1 MIQFENVSKQY
12 PDGTQALRQV
22 NLNINKGELFVM
34 IGPSGCGKTTMLK
47 MINRLIDRTDGVVR
61 INERPIDE
69 YNIHELRW
77 NIGYV
82 LQQIALF
89 PHMTIAEN
97 ISVVPELR
105 KWKSEQIK
113 ERVHTLLD
121 MVGLEGTTYSDRKP
135 AELSGGQQ
143 QRIGVLRALAA
154 DPEIVLM
161 DEPFSALDP
170 ISREKLQDD
179 ILDIQRQMKKTIVF
193 VTHDIQEAMK
203 LGDRICIM
211 KDGQVLQVGT
221 PEELIQQPA
230 NEFVR
235 DFVGSPGPDRSSQP
249 VSGGYGTTH
258 ELQKASHEQERL
270 TSLFDLE
277 SIMSPLAP
285 GHVPKSA
292 KSAVP
297 VSITL
302 PDFVEIM
309 ASHDHLLVEKDHQ
322 IIGQVSRADLIR
334 YWSDQ
339 LQERGEGH
347 E

>member
-12 PDGTQALRQV
+12 PDGTTALRQV

-47 MINRLIDRTDGVVR
+47 MINRLIERTDGTVR

-97 ISVVPELR
+97 IAVVPELR
-105 KWKSEQIK
+105 RWKSDQIK

-121 MVGLEGTTYSDRKP
+121 MVGLHGDTYSERKP

-170 ISREKLQDD
+170 MSREKLQDD

-230 NEFVR
+230 NDFVR
-235 DFVGSPGPDRSSQP
+235 EFVGSPNTDTSSQ
-249 VSGGYGTTH
+249 SD
-258 ELQKASHEQERL
+258 
-270 TSLFDLE
+270 FDLE
-277 SIMSPLAP
+277 SIMSPLSP

-292 KSAVP
+292 KTAVP

-302 PDFVEIM
+302 TELVDIM
-309 ASHDHLLVEKDHQ
+309 ASHDHLLVERNRQ
-322 IIGQVSRADLIR
+322 IIGEISRVDLMK
-334 YWSDQ
+334 YWSGQ